1 MAKSPSQLRNI
12 TIQPG
17 FMPYA
22 EGSALVS
29 CGNTKVICTAS
40 IDETVPPFLVGKNQG
55 WLTAEYNMLPRS
67 THTRKRRD
75 RDKLDGR
82 TVEIQRLIGRALRP
96 TVNLKKLGERTLMI
110 DCDVLQADGGTRTA
124 SVTGAMVAV
133 ALALGKLLQNGKL
146 TTSPLDQ
153 WVAAVS
159 VGVISG
165 VPTLDLCYE
174 EDVNA
179 EVDANVAM
187 TEAGNF
193 VEVQGT
199 GEHGVFDRKQLDIL
213 LDLAAAGIKELI
225 QKQKAAVGP
234 EVLALLGKK

>member
-1 MAKSPSQLRNI
+1 
-12 TIQPG
+12 
-17 FMPYA
+17 
-22 EGSALVS
+22 
-29 CGNTKVICTAS
+29 
-40 IDETVPPFLVGKNQG
+40 
-55 WLTAEYNMLPRS
+55 
-67 THTRKRRD
+67 
-75 RDKLDGR
+75 
-82 TVEIQRLIGRALRP
+82 
-96 TVNLKKLGERTLMI
+96 
-110 DCDVLQADGGTRTA
+110 
-124 SVTGAMVAV
+124 MVAV
-133 ALALGKLLQNGKL
+133 ALAVGKLMQSGKL

-165 VPTLDLCYE
+165 TPTLDLCYE

-225 QKQKAAVGP
+225 QKQKAAVGAD
-234 EVLALLGKK
+234 VLALLGKK